1 MSFDKKFS
9 AAFDNGLADIKFCVR
24 NTDKLSVEQLKE
36 DAMAFRRAIENK
48 KVRQV
53 DGVD

>member
-24 NTDKLSVEQLKE
+24 RTDKLSVEQLKK
-36 DAMAFRRAIENK
+36 DAMAFRDAIADK
-48 KVRQV
+48 KVKQV
-53 DGVD
+53 EGVD

>member
-9 AAFDNGLADIKFCVR
+9 AAFDSGLADIKFCVK
-24 NTDKLSVEQLKE
+24 NNDKLSVDQLKN
-36 DAMAFRRAIENK
+36 DAMAFRDAIANK
-48 KVRQV
+48 KVKQV